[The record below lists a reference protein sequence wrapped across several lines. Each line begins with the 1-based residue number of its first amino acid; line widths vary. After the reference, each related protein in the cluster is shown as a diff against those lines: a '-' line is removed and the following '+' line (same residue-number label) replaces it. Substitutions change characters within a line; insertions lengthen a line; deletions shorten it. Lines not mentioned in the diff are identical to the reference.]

1 MAQKNPLDA
10 FDNVGPSQETKETAP
25 SSLDQFDEPP
35 KKTAPVVKEER
46 KPLSWRDVPAEAIRH
61 LPESGAAAAKGFVE
75 PFLHPM
81 QTYETGKEVVGG
93 LASKAAGALG
103 MPQDEAKK
111 AENEATVNAIKDFY
125 VNRYGS
131 EEGFKHSLAEDPVG
145 VMADFSTILGGGGG
159 LAARVPGVVGKV
171 GEIASTTG
179 RAINPVNVAARVA
192 EPAISGL
199 QKAATYPLAIKTGV
213 SPETMRTAFRAGQ
226 EGSQPFFAQLTGK
239 ADPAD
244 IVHAAHDAADTL
256 RQKRKSDYLSSKAGW
271 SANQK
276 QIDYSNINKTLA
288 EAEKDVMHGA
298 LVYRP
303 EAKAMLDNLRN
314 KIEDWQTTPNTAG
327 VNYHNI
333 EGVDKLKQLVGD
345 VRSEATPG
353 SPAEALANKVYDRI
367 KGTLVSHDPNYQTAM
382 GQYSE
387 ASDTLKQLKKTLSLN
402 PNATVDTTLRKLLLG
417 QKQLDGQ
424 KGRLLDELKE
434 VNPEISNMIAGH
446 LLHPV
451 IPTGLSGKIG
461 AALSLAP
468 HAGTLPVVDPVTA
481 ALNIA
486 SSSPR
491 AMGAAS
497 YGLGRMTKGALP
509 TMALMPSEITKA
521 VPRKEEVVEE
531 ERPYFGSPEEEPARA
546 KGGRIKRAT
555 GGSVNRGFTVQG
567 LISAVDAAKKK
578 NQQTTEKILGAPD
591 ESVVHALKVANQHI

>member
-1 MAQKNPLDA
+1 
-10 FDNVGPSQETKETAP
+10 
-25 SSLDQFDEPP
+25 
-35 KKTAPVVKEER
+35 
-46 KPLSWRDVPAEAIRH
+46 
-61 LPESGAAAAKGFVE
+61 
-75 PFLHPM
+75 
-81 QTYETGKEVVGG
+81 
-93 LASKAAGALG
+93 
-103 MPQDEAKK
+103 
-111 AENEATVNAIKDFY
+111 
-125 VNRYGS
+125 
-131 EEGFKHSLAEDPVG
+131 
-145 VMADFSTILGGGGG
+145 
-159 LAARVPGVVGKV
+159 
-171 GEIASTTG
+171 
-179 RAINPVNVAARVA
+179 
-192 EPAISGL
+192 
-199 QKAATYPLAIKTGV
+199 
-213 SPETMRTAFRAGQ
+213 
-226 EGSQPFFAQLTGK
+226 
-239 ADPAD
+239 
-244 IVHAAHDAADTL
+244 
-256 RQKRKSDYLSSKAGW
+256 
-271 SANQK
+271 
-276 QIDYSNINKTLA
+276 
-288 EAEKDVMHGA
+288 
-298 LVYRP
+298 
-303 EAKAMLDNLRN
+303 
-314 KIEDWQTTPNTAG
+314 
-327 VNYHNI
+327 
-333 EGVDKLKQLVGD
+333 
-345 VRSEATPG
+345 
-353 SPAEALANKVYDRI
+353 
-367 KGTLVSHDPNYQTAM
+367 M

-461 AALSLAP
+461 AALSLTP